1 MSIAERADHVG
12 VHLTGCDHETALA
25 VFAVLQAAFEDP
37 TAAERPADRAGSGAG
52 AGTGTGAGTGAEGNI
67 TATVW
72 SATVAAGVPA
82 ARHSTAPPPLVG
94 PVTVELYGDADPVRH
109 VREELER
116 AFVVEH
122 LGTVPGEHELETR
135 LRLTAR

>member
-12 VHLTGCDHETALA
+12 IHLTGCDHETALA

-37 TAAERPADRAGSGAG
+37 TAEEPPVQPDRTGPEGA
-52 AGTGTGAGTGAEGNI
+52 I

-82 ARHSTAPPPLVG
+82 ARHGTEPPTLVS

-116 AFVVEH
+116 HFAVEH
-122 LGTVPGEHELETR
+122 LGTVPGEHELEAR
-135 LRLTAR
+135 FRLTAR